1 MNLTPTTRASE
12 FDSSDEEFEEEHHL
26 PLQVSWLDLA
36 VLNYQQSLGICAL
49 PDFQIL
55 QLLLA
60 FNPYPEVFPKGH
72 FCLQGC
78 KFKDVRRNLQKDL
91 EDLKSYNIQDVFV
104 FCTKGEMVKYRVPN
118 LLESYQQEGF
128 MVHHHPL
135 PDGSVPDIASCWK
148 ILEELRIC
156 LENGKTTLVQCYGGL
171 GRSCLIAACLLQL
184 SDTMLPEEAINLLR
198 ELRGTRAIQ
207 TVKQYNYLHDFRDN
221 VATYLETKEDS
232 PCRSVSR

>member
-1 MNLTPTTRASE
+1 MKNLKKSTTCHSKY
-12 FDSSDEEFEEEHHL
+12 L
-26 PLQVSWLDLA
+26 
-36 VLNYQQSLGICAL
+36 
-49 PDFQIL
+49 
-55 QLLLA
+55 
-60 FNPYPEVFPKGH
+60 
-72 FCLQGC
+72 GC

>member
-1 MNLTPTTRASE
+1 MNLTPTTRSSE

-49 PDFQIL
+49 P
-55 QLLLA
+55 
-60 FNPYPEVFPKGH
+60 
-72 FCLQGC
+72 GC

-221 VATYLETKEDS
+221 VATYLETKEDL

>member
-26 PLQVSWLDLA
+26 PLQVSWLDLT

-49 PDFQIL
+49 P
-55 QLLLA
+55 
-60 FNPYPEVFPKGH
+60 
-72 FCLQGC
+72 GC

-104 FCTKGEMVKYRVPN
+104 FCTKGEMVKYRVPS

-128 MVHHHPL
+128 TVHHHPL
-135 PDGSVPDIASCWK
+135 PDGSVPDIVSCWK

-156 LENGKTTLVQCYGGL
+156 LENSKTTLIQCYGGL
-171 GRSCLIAACLLQL
+171 GRSCLIAACLLLQL
-184 SDTMLPEEAINLLR
+184 ADTMLPEAAINLLR

-221 VATYLETKEDS
+221 LATYLETKEDS